1 MTGQEY
7 LQDILT
13 SANTAV
19 KCVSPSATI
28 SKAYTIM
35 LLHKYSQLVVAHK
48 DEPRQADIKG
58 IVSFQ
63 SIAKA
68 LMNGNQPKTVGECID
83 ENVHYAQ
90 SDDDLKSVFGK
101 LTGSDVI
108 LVIGPGPEK
117 RLQGIV
123 TAWDLAE
130 KFAELFD
137 PFKHIGEI
145 EVRLRTLVETLDK
158 DKVTEFLRNPGHSE
172 GDPARDI
179 ERLTMGDLQRVL
191 EFQEHWDALGVPF
204 DKVIFTNALDEVRR
218 YRNCLMHFGDPLDEA
233 ELTHLTDF
241 CDMVREI
248 QL

>member
-7 LQDILT
+7 LQDILA

-19 KCVSPSATI
+19 KRVSPSATI
-28 SKAYTIM
+28 QKAYTIM
-35 LLHKYSQLVVAHK
+35 LLYNYSQLVVAHK
-48 DEPRQADIKG
+48 DEPKQSDIKG

-68 LMNGNQPKTVGECID
+68 LMNGHQPKTVGECID

-90 SDDDLKSVFGK
+90 SDDDLKSVFST

-108 LVIGPGPEK
+108 LVIGPEK
-117 RLQGIV
+117 RLHGIV

-130 KFAELFD
+130 KFAELFE
-137 PFKHIGEI
+137 PFKRIGEV
-145 EVRLRTLVETLDK
+145 EVRLRTLVETLGK
-158 DKVTEFLRNPGHSE
+158 DKVAEFLRNHGRS
-172 GDPARDI
+172 GDDPAKDI

-191 EFQEHWDALGVPF
+191 EFSEHWDALGLPLDRVVF
-204 DKVIFTNALDEVRR
+204 ICALKKVCD
-218 YRNCLMHFGDPLDEA
+218 YRNRLMHFREPLKKDDMTQ
-233 ELTHLTDF
+233 LTNF
-241 CDMVREI
+241 CDTVREI